1 MINTLILLYA
11 VITVF
16 VQIITII
23 EESDHYKHKYL
34 SYSAIEKENRRKRC
48 FGLSQSL
55 SYSIIIKW
63 IILVINFLITSLYG
77 GLKADGRITADNGIR
92 YGHRT
97 LLNSSSLP
105 YLYIVMVMWFGINLI
120 YNIYRLYKLQIEH
133 NNQIN
138 ANSIKEGLDN
148 LPSGICFYDKYGKLI
163 LCNRKMHELGH
174 KFLAGNAKN
183 MQDLENTYIFPGGEV
198 WTFSKEELS
207 ITDTEKYI
215 QILATNVTEIYKSM
229 IQLDADNKRLKA
241 DAKELNILLDNIEEA
256 AREKE
261 LLRLKI
267 LIHNEMGACLTA
279 TKRILEGEIPQNN
292 IEAIFNKWK
301 ETISI
306 SNNEAGSKSKLM
318 MLREE
323 ALSYGIEIIFRGKY
337 SEIIEDEIICSCIRV
352 CMNNA
357 VKYAK
362 ADRLIIDVSKNVM
375 SEDKDIAD
383 AAKYVIQDK
392 AADMIKCVMQ
402 NKAADATKDTT
413 YYNVRIRNNGKQPDK
428 EITEGGGLSNI
439 RQKIEEA
446 GGYMKIQST
455 PEFELY
461 IRMRTSN

>member
-11 VITVF
+11 VITIF

-23 EESDHYKHKYL
+23 EESDYCRHKYMSDSTIVKANPEKKFFVSSQHL
-34 SYSAIEKENRRKRC
+34 SY
-48 FGLSQSL
+48 GV
-55 SYSIIIKW
+55 IIKG
-63 IILVINFLITSLYG
+63 IILVINLLITSLYG
-77 GLKADGRITADNGIR
+77 GLKANGRITTDNGII

-97 LLNSSSLP
+97 LINSSSLP
-105 YLYIVMVMWFGINLI
+105 YLYIVMVMWFSANLI
-120 YNIYRLYKLQIEH
+120 YNIYRLHMLQIER

-163 LCNRKMHELGH
+163 LCNRKMHELGQ
-174 KFLAGNAKN
+174 KFSGGNAKN
-183 MQDLENTYIFPGGEV
+183 MQNLENAYIFPDGEV

-241 DAKELNILLDNIEEA
+241 DAKELNILWDNMEEA

-261 LLRLKI
+261 LLELKI

-279 TKRILEGEIPQNN
+279 TRRILEGEIPQNN

-301 ETISI
+301 ETIAI
-306 SNNEAGSKSKLM
+306 SNNETVSKSKLM

-337 SEIIEDEIICSCIRV
+337 SEIMEDEIICSCIRV

-375 SEDKDIAD
+375 RKDIAD
-383 AAKYVIQDK
+383 AT
-392 AADMIKCVMQ
+392 KCVI
-402 NKAADATKDTT
+402 KDKVADATKCDIQDKTADAIKDMT
-413 YYNVRIRNNGKQPDK
+413 YYNVRIRNNGKKPDN

-439 RQKIEEA
+439 RQKIEDSV
-446 GGYMKIQST
+446 K
-455 PEFELY
+455 
-461 IRMRTSN
+461 